1 MNCHH
6 CQDNLSSDSPFTSL
20 SCNPVCF
27 VFTEFLSDTDRQV
40 RTCEDI
46 ISMSFSSLYSSLCGQ
61 TVTSFPYKMSSKL
74 WQLLLHT
81 VLSPCWLSIII
92 SQWEWTVPVLTSS
105 IYRKYCWYFIVAV
118 YSSRNYTFH
127 CSLFTT
133 TPSYWSSGR
142 RTGHQ
147 MVNKSWVNKSSW
159 NTQSTSL
166 RVQVSFPSVHRGVAP
181 LFPRCNEFPQI
192 SLISK
197 QNICWLLLLLVVVVS
212 FSCYSLELEGTV
224 LGSLPPPSPTSVL
237 SSVRKQKTMRQK
249 N

>member
-1 MNCHH
+1 MTCHH
-6 CQDNLSSDSPFTSL
+6 CQDTLSSDSPFTSL
-20 SCNPVCF
+20 SYNPVCL

-46 ISMSFSSLYSSLCGQ
+46 NSMSFSSLYSLPCGQ
-61 TVTSFPYKMSSKL
+61 TVTSLPYKMSSKL
-74 WQLLLHT
+74 WQLLLNT

-147 MVNKSWVNKSSW
+147 MVNKSSW
-159 NTQSTSL
+159 HTQSTSL
-166 RVQVSFPSVHRGVAP
+166 RVQVSFSSVHIGVAH

-192 SLISK
+192 PLISK
-197 QNICWLLLLLVVVVS
+197 QNICWLLLAVVS